1 MRNDFLRG
9 LQARYGSKGGG
20 HHSVPIDPLESLLA
34 KYREFRSTTTID
46 GAAAA
51 AALSIDQFKEGH
63 VDPLAE
69 KAIHATNPD
78 FNPWEWHSDAEW
90 QATISSAKGKY
101 FEYWV
106 ADQLNHGHS
115 VGDVALPS
123 GYKAVVAE
131 SMNQPGW
138 DLRILDDQGHVSDY
152 LQLKATTSTAYIHDA
167 LTRYPDIKI
176 LATSDVAGHLGDH
189 HMVLDAALTEDSLRD
204 VVNVTLDHSDSLLG
218 HFWDHFHPAIPL
230 MVVGGMHGYKVAM
243 GTQTIADA
251 MELAG
256 ARAQRALVATSVG
269 AIAKVVGLGW
279 FSIPAALLA
288 GYWVTSQQSIDELVS
303 FFRERN
309 TRLRLQADSYRLRY
323 HPT

>member
-1 MRNDFLRG
+1 MQHDYLRE
-9 LQARYGSKGGG
+9 LHKRYADG
-20 HHSVPIDPLESLLA
+20 VPPRLDPLESLLA

-51 AALSIDQFKEGH
+51 AALSIDQLKAGH
-63 VDPLAE
+63 IDPLAE
-69 KAIHATNPD
+69 KAIHATNPN

-90 QATISSAKGKY
+90 QAIVSSAKGKY

-106 ADQLNHGHS
+106 AERLNDGHA
-115 VGDVALPS
+115 VGDVVLPS
-123 GYKAVVAE
+123 GYKAEVAD

-138 DLRILDDQGHVSDY
+138 DLKILDDHGHVSDY
-152 LQLKATTSTAYIHDA
+152 LQLKATTSTAYIHEA

-189 HMVLDAALTEDSLRD
+189 HMVLDAGMTEDSLRD
-204 VVNVTLDHSDSLLG
+204 VVDAGLDHNDSLVG
-218 HFWDHFHPAIPL
+218 AFWDHFHPIIPL
-230 MVVGGMHGYKVAM
+230 MVIAGMHGYKVAM

-251 MELAG
+251 MEVAS
-256 ARAQRALVATSVG
+256 ARAQRALVTTSVG

-288 GYWVTSQQSIDELVS
+288 GYWVTSQQDIDELTR
-303 FFRERN
+303 FFRERSS
-309 TRLRLQADSYRLRY
+309 RLRLQADSYRLKCL
-323 HPT
+323 PT